1 MKNSLLETLRSTRT
15 TFAVIVNRWARYPKL
30 LATAAGLLFAM
41 LLTASAFGQG
51 ITGSIAGTVTDGSGA
66 IVAGA
71 AVTVRDTETN
81 ATRTVTTSGA
91 GTYAVTQLAP
101 GAYSVKVDKAGF
113 KVFQRSDI
121 ALVIDQVEQVNAKLD
136 VGSDSQTVN
145 VSGDATVLQTE
156 TSSIGLTVDSQTLQ
170 NTPLNGHVSIL
181 GLINL
186 TPGVQD
192 VAAQDQVPVRGVT
205 LAFGTNQRNSYGD
218 VGNTFDGVTNME
230 IELQRA
236 QGEVP
241 SLDAIAQ
248 FKVIDQGAPAEFNQP
263 NQIVVASAS
272 GGNNLHGEGFEFN
285 RSRGTAAKAWFNGP
299 RASAPARAPY
309 QRNEY
314 GGNLSGPIYIP
325 HLYNGRD
332 RTFFFASYE
341 GFHLTQSASISST
354 QPTAAERMGNFSA
367 FLVNGGCAP
376 GSGGI
381 CIVNPLTKQQFPGNV
396 INVPFN
402 PVDVQLENILIPPS
416 TFQTIAANTQELV
429 PHTTDVSRFNL
440 RIDHK
445 LSDRDQIRG
454 TWLRAFYGPFAD
466 VGTSSLAGGV
476 SQDGEHNS
484 IFVLGWTHTF
494 SPTLL
499 LDSYV
504 SYMHMP
510 LYRSGQNDKT
520 DFSAIIPGLGPIAL
534 QAAPTITFS
543 GTPNITGITEGG
555 SKNLEQTYQGNT
567 ALTKVFAKHT
577 VKTGFSYL
585 YNTSWQDSS
594 GHGSFSFNGQYTGI
608 AFADFLL
615 GDPATTGN
623 ATPEDFTVRWNSSQ
637 YGMYVQDD
645 WKILHNLT
653 LNYGVRYDLQHFH
666 DNPYGTES
674 LFVPSVGK
682 VVVFANSY
690 PAISNPLYI
699 PYTTLA
705 PTVGLPSSMYSY
717 LGQADTDIAPRFGFA
732 YQFLPKTVLRG
743 AVGQYFNLLPSS
755 YIGAGFSSIPFTTSV
770 NYTNTTGT
778 PTITMSAPFAGS
790 ATVQADP
797 SVIAQHKTEAPYTE
811 QYNLALEQQLPGAL
825 DFRVGYVGQRT
836 LHQNNHGGSG
846 NTEPDIN
853 YAPPGPSS
861 EQSRRPYSQFS
872 TITEDFDPLYHTT
885 GNSLQVGLH
894 KRFSHGFLINAE
906 WQWMRVLGV
915 ENHENPTAIGDSY
928 GNISSITP
936 NTLEVSYQYEL
947 PFGQGKMLFGTAHG
961 LANGII
967 GGWQLGGVTSF
978 QTGQPFSVSYTAPG
992 SQTYG
997 ASGRANRNP
1006 GVPLYP
1012 TVKTRMQWFNNQ
1024 ILNTPTVAGEQALS
1038 PAFAAPSPYT
1048 FGTSGYDMMWGPHYQ
1063 NWDMNLEKTASIG
1076 ERYKVQLRAEVFNI
1090 ANHPNFSVPGAS
1102 ITTPSSFGVISS
1114 VVNENRTIEFAAKF
1128 KF

>member
-1 MKNSLLETLRSTRT
+1 MISLV
-15 TFAVIVNRWARYPKL
+15 FG
-30 LATAAGLLFAM
+30 LALLFVP
-41 LLTASAFGQG
+41 SSFGQG
-51 ITGSIAGTVTDGSGA
+51 LTATIAGTASDGSGA
-66 IVAGA
+66 AIAGA
-71 AVTVRDTETN
+71 TVTIRQLETN
-81 ATRTVTTSGA
+81 AVRTATTSAIGSY
-91 GTYAVTQLAP
+91 TVPQLAP
-101 GAYSVKVDKAGF
+101 GGYSVKIEKSGF
-113 KVFQRSDI
+113 KIFQQENI
-121 ALVIDQVEQVNAKLD
+121 TVVIDQVAQIDARLD
-136 VGSDSQTVN
+136 VGSDQQTVN
-145 VSGDATVLQTE
+145 VTSESPVIQTE
-156 TSSIGLTVDSQTLQ
+156 TSSLGLVVDSATIQ

-241 SLDAIAQ
+241 SLDAIAE

-272 GGNNLHGEGFEFN
+272 GGNKLHGEGFEFN
-285 RSRGTAAKAWFNGP
+285 RSRGTAAKAWFNG
-299 RASAPARAPY
+299 AHALAPARAPY

-314 GGNLSGPIYIP
+314 GGNLNGPILIP

-332 RTFFFASYE
+332 RSFFFVSYE

-354 QPTAAERMGNFSA
+354 QPTAAERMGDFSC
-367 FLVNGGCAP
+367 FLPGGSCTP
-376 GSGGI
+376 TVTI
-381 CIVNPLTKQQFPGNV
+381 KNPLTGQPFPGNI
-396 INVPFN
+396 INVPLN
-402 PVDVQLENILIPPS
+402 PVDVQLMNLLMPAS
-416 TFQTIAANTQELV
+416 TFQTTGVNTQELV
-429 PHTTDVSRFNL
+429 PHTTNVSRLNL

-445 LSDRDQIRG
+445 IGDHDQIRG
-454 TWLRAFYGPFAD
+454 TWMRAFYGPFAD

-510 LYRSGQNDKT
+510 LYRTGQNDKT
-520 DFSAIIPGLGPIAL
+520 DFSAIIPGLGPISL
-534 QAAPTITFS
+534 QAAPTISIT
-543 GTPNITGITEGG
+543 NITGITEGG

-577 VKTGFSYL
+577 LKAGVSYL
-585 YNTSWQDSS
+585 YNSSWQDSS
-594 GHGSFSFNGQYTGI
+594 GHGSFAFTGVYTGN

-615 GDPATTGN
+615 GDPLTTGN
-623 ATPEDFTVRWNSSQ
+623 ATPEDFVVRWNSSQ

-645 WKILHNLT
+645 WKLLHNLT
-653 LNYGVRYDLQHFH
+653 FNLGIRYDLQHFH

-690 PAISNPLYI
+690 PAISNPLYT
-699 PYTTLA
+699 PYTVLA
-705 PTVGLPSSMYSY
+705 PTVNLPSSMYAY
-717 LGQADTDIAPRFGFA
+717 LGQAKTNIAPRFGFA
-732 YQFLPKTVLRG
+732 YQIRPKTVLRG
-743 AVGQYFNLLPSS
+743 AVGQYYNLMASS
-755 YIGAGFSSIPFTTSV
+755 YIGAGFSSIPFITSV
-770 NYTNTTGT
+770 TYTNTTPA

-790 ATVQADP
+790 ATVGANP
-797 SVIAQHKTEAPYTE
+797 SVIAQHKTTSPYTE
-811 QYNLALEQQLPGAL
+811 QYNLALEQQLPGGL

-836 LHQNNHGGSG
+836 IHQNNHGGPG

-853 YAPPGPSS
+853 YAPPGNTS

-872 TITEDFDPLYHTT
+872 TITEDFDPIYHTT

-915 ENHENPTAIGDSY
+915 ENHENPTNIGDSY

-947 PFGQGKMLFGTAHG
+947 PFGKGRMLFGSANG
-961 LANGII
+961 LVNGII

-992 SQTYG
+992 SQVYG
-997 ASGRANRNP
+997 ASGRANRVV

-1012 TVKTRMQWFNNQ
+1012 AVKTHAEWFN
-1024 ILNTPTVAGEQALS
+1024 TAAFTAP
-1038 PAFAAPSPYT
+1038 PAYT
-1048 FGTSGYDMMWGPHYQ
+1048 FGTSAYDMLRGPSYL
-1063 NWDMNLEKTASIG
+1063 NFDMNLEKNVAIT
-1076 ERYKVQLRAEVFNI
+1076 ERYKLQLRGEVFNI
-1090 ANHPNFSVPGAS
+1090 ANHPNFSVPSAS
-1102 ITTPSSFGVISS
+1102 LSTPSSFGVISS
-1114 VVNENRTIEFAAKF
+1114 VVNENRTVEFAAKF
-1128 KF
+1128 HF